1 MDDLIRTYFEVA
13 ECAADLLDD
22 PETAKR
28 WDEPSALDG
37 LSVGGLVAHI
47 AMGARYILHLLDGPE
62 VADAPAVGIGPY
74 VAAFKMDSSDA
85 DIHRYIRDQG
95 THSASYG
102 PERTRAR
109 FRESVAALRDRL
121 SCESGDRILDMRPTL
136 PWTITL
142 ADRIRLQAWDLVVHL
157 DDLAV
162 SLGQSGAE
170 APKGASNV
178 AIDAMLEAARSQH
191 GDCAV
196 IRALSRRERSVDEIF
211 PVV

>member
-1 MDDLIRTYFEVA
+1 MHDLIDTYFEVA

-28 WDEPSALDG
+28 WDEPSALEG

-47 AMGARYILHLLDGPE
+47 AMGPRYILHLLDGPG
-62 VADAPAVGIGPY
+62 VADAPVVGIGRY
-74 VAAFKMDSSDA
+74 VAAFKMDSFDA
-85 DIHRYIRDQG
+85 DIHRYIRDKG

-102 PERTRAR
+102 HERTIAR
-109 FRESVAALRDRL
+109 FRESIAALRNRL
-121 SCESGDRILDMRPTL
+121 AGESGDRILDMRPTL
-136 PWTITL
+136 PWAITL
-142 ADRIRLQAWDLVVHL
+142 ADRIRLQVWDLVVHV

-170 APKGASNV
+170 APKGASTV

-191 GDCAV
+191 GDRAV
-196 IRALSRRERSVDEIF
+196 IRALSRRERSPDEIL